1 MASHNAHVTLWRDQ
15 REEQPSRDRALSLRR
30 RVIRSGGRVTYS
42 SEFHH
47 ELSAHRRYS
56 RSLEAPAAVQHADAA
71 SPCD

>member
-1 MASHNAHVTLWRDQ
+1 MRMLRCGGIKEKSSPAGTD
-15 REEQPSRDRALSLRR
+15 ALSLRR